1 MKLKVCGLS
10 KPTEVETCVSD
21 KVDYCGF
28 ILNFPKS
35 HRHIS
40 FDKAKN
46 LTEINK
52 GSSQFV
58 GVLVKPSDQELDKF
72 SKLNL
77 DYFQLYGD
85 YCNSELVKIKKKYGK
100 KIIAAVQV
108 KKKEDIDKYKLI
120 DTGSDII
127 LWDSS
132 GYEESLSWDY
142 NWIKSVSLN
151 IEKMIAGNITID
163 KLNNLVDLAD
173 IIDVSGALETN
184 KVKDINKI
192 KKFTALVKKISHAS

>member
-10 KPTEVETCVSD
+10 NAIEVETCVSD

-35 HRHIS
+35 HRFVS
-40 FDKAKN
+40 FNKAKD
-46 LTEINK
+46 LTKINK
-52 GSSQFV
+52 GNSQFV
-58 GVLVKPSDQELDKF
+58 GVLVKPNEQELDKF

-85 YCNSELVKIKKKYGK
+85 YSNSELNRIKEKYGK

-108 KKKEDIDKYKLI
+108 KKKEDIDKYKAI
-120 DTGSDII
+120 SSGSDII

-142 NWIKSVSLN
+142 NWIKTVSTN

-163 KLNNLVDLAD
+163 KIQDLKGLAD
-173 IIDVSGALETN
+173 TIDVSGALETN

-192 KKFTALVKKISHAS
+192 KEFTNQINKINDAN

>member
-10 KPTEVETCVSD
+10 NAIEVETCVSA

-35 HRHIS
+35 HRFVS
-40 FDKAKN
+40 FNKAKD
-46 LTEINK
+46 LTKINK
-52 GSSQFV
+52 GNSQFV
-58 GVLVKPSDQELDKF
+58 GVLVKPNEQELDKF

-85 YCNSELVKIKKKYGK
+85 YSNSELNRIKEKYGK

-108 KKKEDIDKYKLI
+108 KKKEDIDKYKAI
-120 DTGSDII
+120 SSGSDIK

-132 GYEESLSWDY
+132 GYEESLSWNY
-142 NWIKSVSLN
+142 NWIKTVSTN
-151 IEKMIAGNITID
+151 IERMIAGNITID
-163 KLNNLVDLAD
+163 KIQDLKGLAD
-173 IIDVSGALETN
+173 TIDVSGALETN

-192 KKFTALVKKISHAS
+192 KEFTNKINKINDAN